1 MALSYKAK
9 RRWSLFILVIALP
22 AYIVAA
28 VTLMSGFRS
37 WFGFQPPILLELGI
51 YIALGVVWAIPLR
64 RVFLGVGQADPDAPD
79 DR

>member
-37 WFGFQPPILLELGI
+37 WFGYTPPILLELAI
-51 YIALGVVWAIPLR
+51 YIGLGVIWAFPLKK
-64 RVFLGVGQADPDAPD
+64 VFLGVGQADPDAPHE
-79 DR
+79 